1 MPSPQHHPERHDR
14 AMSRSTPTTPRP
26 VALAAM
32 DDQRRTIALLSTPST
47 YGPDVREVRRIDT
60 HSAIVF
66 LAGDRA
72 YKLKRAVRYDYLDF
86 STLESRLHAC
96 ADEVRLNRR
105 TAPDLYLG
113 HLPITCESDGS
124 LRIDGSGAVVDWVV
138 EMARFDDSAVFDQMA
153 ERGEL
158 DVSLMPELARAVARL
173 HAVAEWRFDHGGR
186 RGMAWVIDGNADGFA
201 EYGPGMLDPAACRRL
216 TSLSHEMLERQADRL
231 MARRPQGFV
240 RRCHGDLHLR
250 NVCLIGDRPTLF
262 DCIEFSDEVAC
273 IDVLYDLAFLLMDL
287 LHRNLRGHAHVV
299 FNEYVTATGDIDGLA
314 LLPLFLSARAAV
326 RAKTS
331 ATAARVQ
338 SDPAAQ
344 AALAEAAR
352 EYLELG
358 LSLIDPAP
366 AQLVA
371 VGGLSGAGK
380 STLAAHLAPSLGAP
394 PGALVFRSDL
404 VRKSL
409 LGARP
414 LDRLGSE
421 GYEEGVTRGVYRE
434 LAARARTATAAGRA
448 VVIDAV
454 FADPR
459 DRAVIADVARRVGV
473 PFTGLWLDAPVDT
486 RAARVTQRRND
497 ASDATPAV
505 LREQLERDIGE
516 MDWERLDATR
526 DDTTLTR
533 SAVSVLACS
542 GLASP

>member
-1 MPSPQHHPERHDR
+1 MDMAPSKR
-14 AMSRSTPTTPRP
+14 TTSKP
-26 VALAAM
+26 VAVAAV
-32 DDQRRTIALLSTPST
+32 DDQRQVIALLSTPST
-47 YGPDVREVRRIDT
+47 YGLGMGEVRRIDT

-86 STLESRLHAC
+86 STLESRLRAC

-113 HLPITCESDGS
+113 HRPITCRPDGS
-124 LRIDGSGAVVDWVV
+124 LQLDGDGAVVDWVV
-138 EMARFDDSAVFDQMA
+138 EMARFDESAVFDQMA

-158 DVSLMPELARAVARL
+158 DVSLMPALAHAVARL

-201 EYGPGMLDPAACRRL
+201 EYGPDVLDPEACHRL
-216 TSLSHEMLERQADRL
+216 TALSHEMLERQADRI

-250 NVCLIGDRPTLF
+250 NVCLIEGRPTLF
-262 DCIEFSDEVAC
+262 DCIEFNDEVAC

-287 LHRNLRGHAHVV
+287 LHRDLRVHAHVAY
-299 FNEYVTATGDIDGLA
+299 NEYITVTGDLDGLA

-331 ATAARVQ
+331 ATAARLQ
-338 SDPAAQ
+338 SDPADQ
-344 AALAEAAR
+344 AILAKAAR
-352 EYLELG
+352 EYLQLG
-358 LSLIDPAP
+358 LSMIDPAP
-366 AQLVA
+366 ARLVT

-380 STLAAHLAPSLGAP
+380 STLAAHLAPTLGAP
-394 PGALVFRSDL
+394 PGAVVLRSDL
-404 VRKSL
+404 VRKTL
-409 LGARP
+409 VGAHP

-421 GYEEGVTRGVYRE
+421 GYAEGVTRGVYRE
-434 LAARARTATAAGRA
+434 LAARAATATAAGRA
-448 VVIDAV
+448 VIVDAV

-459 DRAVIADVARRVGV
+459 DRAVIADVARTVGV

-486 RAARVTQRRND
+486 RAGRVTERRGD
-497 ASDATPAV
+497 VSDATPAV
-505 LREQLERDIGE
+505 LREQLERDVGE
-516 MDWERLDATR
+516 MTWQRLDAAP
-526 DDTTLTR
+526 D
-533 SAVSVLACS
+533 SATVAQSAEASLVSPRTGSA
-542 GLASP
+542 